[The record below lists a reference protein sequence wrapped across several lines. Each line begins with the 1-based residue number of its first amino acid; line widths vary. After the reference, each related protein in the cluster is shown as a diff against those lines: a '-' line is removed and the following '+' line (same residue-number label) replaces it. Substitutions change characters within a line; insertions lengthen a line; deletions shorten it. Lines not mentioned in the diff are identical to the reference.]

1 MIEVCLSSY
10 EPINQRDLT
19 SFQIIR
25 TFDIKVR
32 MQAKLTLSIDKK
44 VIEKAKLFA
53 KSTQRSLSEM
63 VESYLED
70 ITRPSDEILDQ
81 ELSEIVGVIEL
92 PKGFSEKEEIRNV
105 LHEKHM
111 K

>member
-1 MIEVCLSSY
+1 
-10 EPINQRDLT
+10 
-19 SFQIIR
+19 
-25 TFDIKVR
+25 

-70 ITRPSDEILDQ
+70 ITSPSDEILDL
-81 ELSEIVGVIEL
+81 ELSEIVGVIQL
-92 PKGFSEKEEIRNV
+92 TKGFNEKEEIRNGECFKKCV
-105 LHEKHM
+105 SLQGLARVGLTEAVGRRKFDPGCG
-111 K
+111 